1 MFVFIYVGVYGQ
13 IRRRGFLSLSHRTT
27 LKKYTG
33 FTTIGTGFNLHI
45 IKHMY
50 DHVKFTELKEFEKH
64 IILLFD
70 EMKIKFGL
78 VHSKSFGMIIG
89 FNELGDINEE
99 SYEIDV

>member
-1 MFVFIYVGVYGQ
+1 
-13 IRRRGFLSLSHRTT
+13 
-27 LKKYTG
+27 
-33 FTTIGTGFNLHI
+33 
-45 IKHMY
+45 MY

-64 IILLFD
+64 IILLFN

-99 SYEIDV
+99 LYEIDGVINGVNQEKKLASHVLWCYGHRIVQIYQISPWLLQLVWI